1 MPGTVIGT
9 LLKNGYAGTVSRT
22 ADAVIQ
28 NRIAAGTIDFGQAV
42 QLTGA
47 NKWALV
53 DGDTTAALVAGIAVR
68 EVVQANTF
76 DPQSNPS
83 YVANVPCDAIVRGQ
97 VAVHCQRGTPA
108 AGAAVYVR
116 TVLNGTYPTCVV
128 GGFEAS
134 SDTTNSVQVTN
145 IEWSTG
151 VVDAN
156 NIAEV
161 TIKSRAKG

>member
-1 MPGTVIGT
+1 MPGTVVGI
-9 LLKNGYAGTVSRT
+9 LLNNGYAGTVSRS

-42 QLTGA
+42 QLTNA

-53 DGDTTAALVAGIAVR
+53 DSDTTAALVAGIAVR

-83 YVANVPCDAIVRGQ
+83 YVANVPCDVIVRGQ
-97 VAVHCQRGTPA
+97 CTVKCQRGIPA

-116 TVLNGTYPTCVV
+116 IVLNGTYPTCVV

-134 SDTTNSVQVTN
+134 SDTTNSIEVAN

-156 NIAEV
+156 GIAEV